1 MSRFGRSPLYP
12 CHCYRSE
19 ARAHSLGA
27 PHALLLAH
35 TATVR
40 AHTPSHS
47 RHRFAELK
55 RVHSLDT
62 FETLLFFVLQQLHE
76 CVGLFI
82 ASARR
87 RAAGSAIHA
96 SQCVALPL
104 PAISRHLVCCMSFIS
119 VLHAACTCSCLDWQR
134 VVQVAAVPRSPP
146 HAFRHADIC
155 VVRRRPS
162 SARRHWTC
170 VTRPQAAVQSAYTKS
185 AQHKS
190 AAVLCSHAQPHAAAA
205 CARQPQRAVQ
215 AAPAP
220 RRQLPVVRS
229 GSGSRSRGSG
239 CARVSVA

>member
-1 MSRFGRSPLYP
+1 MAQLSASHSAAHWSAEGTCEPLRAVASLP
-12 CHCYRSE
+12 FCHFYRSE
-19 ARAHSLGA
+19 ARAHALGA
-27 PHALLLAH
+27 PHARLRTLPQC
-35 TATVR
+35 VR
-40 AHTPSHS
+40 TPSHS

-82 ASARR
+82 APACR
-87 RAAGSAIHA
+87 RAAGSAIDA

-170 VTRPQAAVQSAYTKS
+170 VTLSTAGCSAVRKY
-185 AQHKS
+185 
-190 AAVLCSHAQPHAAAA
+190 
-205 CARQPQRAVQ
+205 
-215 AAPAP
+215 
-220 RRQLPVVRS
+220 
-229 GSGSRSRGSG
+229 
-239 CARVSVA
+239 